1 MPGTSEIVVMVALA
15 FFGVFGVIAMLV
27 SHRFERYSPWLV
39 LGFAGVC
46 SAGSAYGF
54 LRGAWPFGI
63 AEAIWAFMALNRW
76 RGRVRC

>member
-1 MPGTSEIVVMVALA
+1 MPSTGEIVVMVALA

-27 SHRFERYSPWLV
+27 SHVFERYSPWLV

-46 SAGSAYGF
+46 AAGSAYGF

-63 AEAIWAFMALNRW
+63 AEAVWAFTALNRW
-76 RGRVRC
+76 QGRLRC